1 MRQSSQLVCQVTA
14 GDPST
19 APETEHA
26 VLKAVFAQHA
36 VGLLVINDELRIVR
50 ANVVASAMRSV
61 SAEKMVGKRFT
72 DVFGLEDAEVEEA
85 VVRGVLTTGVPVIDR
100 LVRGRNSPDAR
111 SLRFYSVTTTR
122 LKNEQG
128 DVLGLAACA
137 VDVTESERTRR
148 RKDILDAVRERVGR
162 RLDVLAVCEE
172 LADAVVPAFSGAAV
186 VDVVEAIVR
195 GEAPPTAPVDQDAP
209 LRRAAFRGSTP
220 ARPVGDIRH
229 PPYGTPYARVL
240 TDLRPRLVPVDEDTT
255 WLRADPARAEAIR
268 ASGAHSL
275 LVVALELRG
284 EVFGIVTFYRRGQE
298 EPFDSDD
305 IQLASAICTHAALC
319 LDNARRFAR
328 EQAIAATVQRRALPQ
343 RPADLSTV
351 DIAPLFLAASEG
363 GGAWFD
369 VTPMSGA
376 RTALIVGDVAG
387 SGMAAAT
394 AMGQLR
400 TALCSLVALDLEAD
414 ELLARLNDTVIRLA
428 AERAALPTGDPV
440 HREPLIAGCVI
451 AVYDPVDLTCAIACA
466 GLPDPLIV
474 EPDGASYVPN
484 APAGPV
490 LGGPDSTPFATV
502 TVKLREESVLAM
514 GTAGLAGQ
522 WTPEEANLVQ
532 TVLEQNPGQNLRDL
546 CDALAYGWDD
556 RDRRDEALVLLVRTK
571 KLPAGRVVSCDLPND
586 PEAASMARAF
596 VRDQVGHWRVGDEV
610 AFTAELVVS
619 ELVGNAVRHGKPP
632 IYLRMIFDRVLTCE
646 VTDASLSAP
655 HLRHASLTD
664 ETGRGLFI
672 VASVVSNWGIRYS
685 EHGKTVWAELP
696 IPPHSA

>member
-1 MRQSSQLVCQVTA
+1 MSA
-14 GDPST
+14 GDPNR
-19 APETEHA
+19 AKETEHA

-36 VGLLVINDELRIVR
+36 VGLLVLDDDLRIVR
-50 ANVVASAMRSV
+50 ANVVASAMRAE
-61 SAEKMVGKRFT
+61 SADEVVGMRFA
-72 DVFGLEDAEVEEA
+72 DAFGLEDAEVEEA
-85 VVRGVLTTGVPVIDR
+85 VVREVLTTGVPVIDR
-100 LVRGRNSPDAR
+100 LIRGRNAPDGR
-111 SLRFYSVTTTR
+111 SLRLYSVTTTR
-122 LKNEQG
+122 LKNERG

-148 RKDILDAVRERVGR
+148 RKDILETVRERVGR

-195 GEAPPTAPVDQDAP
+195 GEAPPTAPVDQDVP
-209 LRRAAFRGSTP
+209 LRRAAFRGRTP

-229 PPYGTPYARVL
+229 PPHGTPFSRVL
-240 TDLRPRLVPVDEDTT
+240 TDLRPRLVPVDGDTT

-268 ASGAHSL
+268 ASGAHSV

-284 EVFGIVTFYRRGQE
+284 EVFGMVTFYRREQE
-298 EPFDSDD
+298 EPFDSED
-305 IQLASAICTHAALC
+305 IELASAICTHTALC
-319 LDNARRFAR
+319 IDNARRFAR

-343 RPADLSTV
+343 RPVDLSAV
-351 DIAPLFLAASEG
+351 DISPLFLAASEG

-369 VTPMSGA
+369 VAPMSGA

-387 SGMAAAT
+387 RGMAAAT

-474 EPDGASYVPN
+474 EPDGSSYVPN

-490 LGGPDSTPFATV
+490 LGGADSTPFATV
-502 TVKLREESVLAM
+502 TIQLREGSVLAM
-514 GTAGLAGQ
+514 GTAGLNGQ
-522 WTPEEANLVQ
+522 RTPEHENLVRN
-532 TVLEQNPGQNLRDL
+532 VLEQSPGQNLRDL
-546 CDALAYGWDD
+546 CDALAYEWDD
-556 RDRRDEALVLLVRTK
+556 GDYRDEALVLLARTK
-571 KLPAGRVVSCDLPND
+571 KLPAGRVARCDLPHG
-586 PEAASMARAF
+586 PEAAPMARAA
-596 VRDQVGHWRVGDEV
+596 VRDQVEHWGVGDE
-610 AFTAELVVS
+610 AALTAELVVS
-619 ELVGNAVRHGKPP
+619 ELVGNAVRYGKPP
-632 IYLRMIFDRVLTCE
+632 IYLRMILDRVLTCE

-655 HLRHASLTD
+655 HLRHASLAD

-672 VASVVSNWGIRYS
+672 VASVVSDWGIRYS

-696 IPPHSA
+696 IPPHQA